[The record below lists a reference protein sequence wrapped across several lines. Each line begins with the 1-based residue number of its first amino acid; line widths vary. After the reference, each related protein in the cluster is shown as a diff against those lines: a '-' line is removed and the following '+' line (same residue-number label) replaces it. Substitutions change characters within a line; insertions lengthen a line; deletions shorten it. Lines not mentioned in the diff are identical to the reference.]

1 MYEYSG
7 AFDLIMSLNTCL
19 KLVNLI
25 YKGVCLLEVESKT
38 NSKIMQ
44 NLQHI
49 VYYLSAFKYTRH
61 VHEDGKDEF
70 DKIKEKIFKKLV
82 CWIDDELSDTDPS
95 QSYDPFT
102 SPDFFDS
109 INVS

>member
-7 AFDLIMSLNTCL
+7 AFNLIMTQNTCL

-25 YKGVCLLEVESKT
+25 YKGVCLLEAEYKT
-38 NSKIMQ
+38 NSTIKQ

-49 VYYLSAFKYTRH
+49 VYYLSVFKYTRH
-61 VHEDGKDEF
+61 VHENGKDEF
-70 DKIKEKIFKKLV
+70 DKMKEKIFNKLV
-82 CWIDDELSDTDPS
+82 CWVDDELSNTNPS
-95 QSYDPFT
+95 QSFDPFMC
-102 SPDFFDS
+102 PDFFDS